1 MIELVGLMLAAWNYT
16 SVTPS
21 VHQDV
26 VTEKL
31 VVDLNRF
38 HVLTQRQ
45 IAAVCSMTAPTVKA
59 ILIRHRE
66 VSVPGIKGAL
76 NPKALSLVLAVT
88 KLQALSQLQAVSH
101 PPDHDMVA
109 IMAKSAGDPTILSK
123 LTGLSA
129 YAIRKAGRCEYNHPH
144 PHNDTDSGLLGAPE
158 RLVLAS
164 PDPGFD

>member
-1 MIELVGLMLAAWNYT
+1 VIELVGLMLAAWNYT

-31 VVDLNRF
+31 VIDLNRF

-88 KLQALSQLQAVSH
+88 KLQALGRA
-101 PPDHDMVA
+101 PDHDMVA

-144 PHNDTDSGLLGAPE
+144 PHNDTDSGLLGVHE